1 MAVDTLSDCRVSVP
15 NALGDCFQGTTIAQC
30 DYGIA
35 AASGSGCY
43 ALVLNVHIMLDSEY
57 IIF

>member
-1 MAVDTLSDCRVSVP
+1 VP

-43 ALVLNVHIMLDSEY
+43 ALVLNVHIMLDSKY